1 MSVEQEVLVEIRR
14 LRDQVPGVL
23 GSLVASF
30 DGLLVADDTAPGMEP
45 TGLAALAAAGL
56 GLGQRIAASVYHG
69 DLSETVVTATSGHVA
84 TYAAGNRVLF
94 TVVASATTN
103 IALLHIE
110 ARQVAER
117 VAAIVEVLDV
127 EDRDD
132 LFERGVDDRAAASM
146 AATLPGMARP
156 HATARPGK
164 PAGTGLPRRGEPALP
179 DLPHRN
185 EPAQPDLPRRNEPAR
200 SDLPRRGEPAP
211 SMPRRRP
218 AAAG

>member
-30 DGLLVADDTAPGMEP
+30 DGMLVADDTPSGVEP

-56 GLGQRIAASVYHG
+56 GLGQRIAATVHHG
-69 DLSETVVTATSGHVA
+69 DLTETVVSATSGHVA

-94 TVVASATTN
+94 TVVASAATN
-103 IALLHIE
+103 VGLLHIE

-127 EDRDD
+127 EDGDD
-132 LFERGVDDRAAASM
+132 LFAPGADDRMPGASY
-146 AATLPGMARP
+146 RP
-156 HATARPGK
+156 SGANNRAPS
-164 PAGTGLPRRGEPALP
+164 AGYGAPVRAGA
-179 DLPHRN
+179 
-185 EPAQPDLPRRNEPAR
+185 DLPRR
-200 SDLPRRGEPAP
+200 DLPRRGDPVP
-211 SMPRRRP
+211 PLPRRGWP
-218 AAAG
+218 AAG